1 MEENFRLLFNRIID
15 TLERT
20 DLIKIQKQLESI
32 KGNTVFVGSGG
43 SKVVATFASKIL
55 NQQNIKSSRDL
66 NYMDLN
72 NIDNIMIFSYSGI
85 GYTIENLLEKT
96 KKIYLFTNSDT
107 EYENVENIKY
117 SSSLETE
124 HSFISLASTLMPMT
138 ILYYLYKKSEINH
151 FKLNLN
157 DMFEKAKNI
166 NIKNN
171 STYEILTGYDTL
183 TASTYLESTMV
194 ESGIAVPIIHDKY
207 DYCHGRTTTS
217 YKLHNGLIYY
227 DSTKELDKLLLENLS
242 KYYTEIVKIEKYYP
256 NDSIIDNDYY
266 ATIKSM
272 YLTKKL
278 AKNKQIDLSKIEYSP
293 LVKKLYYFKGEM

>member
-272 YLTKKL
+272 YLTEKL

>member
-1 MEENFRLLFNRIID
+1 MEENFKLLFDRIID
-15 TLERT
+15 TLEKT
-20 DLIKIQKQLESI
+20 DLIKIKNQLENI

-55 NQQNIKSSRDL
+55 NGANVKSSRDL
-66 NYMDLN
+66 NYMNLN
-72 NIDNIMIFSYSGI
+72 DIDNIMIFSYSGI
-85 GYTIENLLEKT
+85 GYTIENLLKNN
-96 KKIYLFTNSDT
+96 KKIYLFTNGNR

-117 SSSLETE
+117 NSSLKSE

-138 ILYYLYKKSEINH
+138 ILYNYYKNLEINC
-151 FKLNLN
+151 FKLILK
-157 DMFEKAKNI
+157 DMFEKSKNI
-166 NIKNN
+166 NIKSNN
-171 STYEILTGYDTL
+171 IYEILTGYDTL

-194 ESGIAVPIIHDKY
+194 ESGIAIPIIHDKY

-217 YKLHNGLIYY
+217 YKSHNGLIYY
-227 DSTKELDKLLLENLS
+227 ENTKELDKILLENLS
-242 KYYTEIVKIEKYYP
+242 KYYSEIVKIEKYYS
-256 NDSIIDNDYY
+256 DDFVIDNDYY

-278 AKNKQIDLSKIEYSP
+278 AENKQIDLSKIEYSP

>member
-1 MEENFRLLFNRIID
+1 MEENFKLLFDRIID
-15 TLERT
+15 TLEKT
-20 DLIKIQKQLESI
+20 DLIKIKNQLENI
-32 KGNTVFVGSGG
+32 KGNTVFIGSGG

-55 NQQNIKSSRDL
+55 NGSNVKSSRDL
-66 NYMDLN
+66 NYMGLN

-85 GYTIENLLEKT
+85 GYTIENLLKNN
-96 KKIYLFTNSDT
+96 KKIYLFTNGNR

-117 SSSLETE
+117 NSSLKSE

-138 ILYYLYKKSEINH
+138 ILYNYYKNLEINC
-151 FKLNLN
+151 FKLILK
-157 DMFEKAKNI
+157 DMFEKSKNI
-166 NIKNN
+166 NIKSNN
-171 STYEILTGYDTL
+171 IYEILTGYDTL

-217 YKLHNGLIYY
+217 YKSHNGLIYY
-227 DSTKELDKLLLENLS
+227 ENTKELDKLLLENLS
-242 KYYTEIVKIEKYYP
+242 KYYSEIVKIEKYYS
-256 NDSIIDNDYY
+256 DDFVIDNDYY

-278 AKNKQIDLSKIEYSP
+278 AENKQIDLSKIEYSP

>member
-1 MEENFRLLFNRIID
+1 MEENFKLLFDRIID
-15 TLERT
+15 TLETT
-20 DLIKIQKQLESI
+20 DLIKIKNQLENI
-32 KGNTVFVGSGG
+32 KGNTVFIGSGG

-55 NQQNIKSSRDL
+55 NVSNVKSSRDL
-66 NYMDLN
+66 NYMGLN

-85 GYTIENLLEKT
+85 GYTIENLLKNN
-96 KKIYLFTNSDT
+96 KKIYLFTNGNR

-117 SSSLETE
+117 NSSLKSE

-138 ILYYLYKKSEINH
+138 ILYNYYKNLEINC
-151 FKLNLN
+151 FKLILK
-157 DMFEKAKNI
+157 DMFEKSKNI
-166 NIKNN
+166 NIKSNN
-171 STYEILTGYDTL
+171 IYEILTGYDTL

-217 YKLHNGLIYY
+217 YKSHNGLIYY
-227 DSTKELDKLLLENLS
+227 ENTKELDKLLLENLS
-242 KYYTEIVKIEKYYP
+242 KYYSEVVKIEKYYS
-256 NDSIIDNDYY
+256 DDFIIDNDYY

-278 AKNKQIDLSKIEYSP
+278 AENKQIDLSKIEYSP

>member
-1 MEENFRLLFNRIID
+1 MEENFKLLFDRIID
-15 TLERT
+15 TLETT
-20 DLIKIQKQLESI
+20 DLIKIKNQLENI
-32 KGNTVFVGSGG
+32 KGNTVFIGSGG

-55 NQQNIKSSRDL
+55 NGSNVKSSRDL
-66 NYMDLN
+66 NYMGLN

-85 GYTIENLLEKT
+85 GYTIENLLKNN
-96 KKIYLFTNSDT
+96 KKIYLFTNGNR

-117 SSSLETE
+117 NSSLKSE

-138 ILYYLYKKSEINH
+138 ILYNYYKNLEINC
-151 FKLNLN
+151 FKLILK
-157 DMFEKAKNI
+157 DMFEKSKNI
-166 NIKNN
+166 NIKSNN
-171 STYEILTGYDTL
+171 IYEILTGYDTL

-194 ESGIAVPIIHDKY
+194 ESGIAIPIIHDKY

-217 YKLHNGLIYY
+217 YKSHNGLIYY
-227 DSTKELDKLLLENLS
+227 ENTKELDKLLLENLS
-242 KYYTEIVKIEKYYP
+242 KYYSEIVKIEKYYS
-256 NDSIIDNDYY
+256 DDFVIDNDYY

-278 AKNKQIDLSKIEYSP
+278 AENKQIDLSKIEYSP

>member
-1 MEENFRLLFNRIID
+1 MEENFKLLFDRIID
-15 TLERT
+15 TLETT
-20 DLIKIQKQLESI
+20 DLIKIKKQLENI
-32 KGNTVFVGSGG
+32 KDNTVFIGSGG

-55 NQQNIKSSRDL
+55 NGSNVKSSRDL
-66 NYMDLN
+66 NYMGLN

-85 GYTIENLLEKT
+85 GYTIENLLKNN
-96 KKIYLFTNSDT
+96 KKKYLFTNGNK

-117 SSSLETE
+117 NSSLKSE

-138 ILYYLYKKSEINH
+138 ILYNYYKNLEINC
-151 FKLNLN
+151 FKLILK
-157 DMFEKAKNI
+157 DMFEKSKNI
-166 NIKNN
+166 NIKSNN
-171 STYEILTGYDTL
+171 IYEILTGYDTL

-217 YKLHNGLIYY
+217 YKSHNGLIYY
-227 DSTKELDKLLLENLS
+227 ENTKELDKLLLENLS
-242 KYYTEIVKIEKYYP
+242 KYYSEIVKIEKYYS
-256 NDSIIDNDYY
+256 DDFVIDNDYY

-278 AKNKQIDLSKIEYSP
+278 AENKQIDLSKIEYSP

>member
-1 MEENFRLLFNRIID
+1 MEENFKLLFDRIID
-15 TLERT
+15 TLETT
-20 DLIKIQKQLESI
+20 DLIKIKNQLENI
-32 KGNTVFVGSGG
+32 KGNTVFIGSGG

-55 NQQNIKSSRDL
+55 NGSNVKSSRDL
-66 NYMDLN
+66 NYMGLN

-85 GYTIENLLEKT
+85 GYTIENLLKNN
-96 KKIYLFTNSDT
+96 KKIYLFTNGNK

-117 SSSLETE
+117 NSSLKSE

-138 ILYYLYKKSEINH
+138 ILYNYYKNLEINH
-151 FKLNLN
+151 LKLILN

-166 NIKNN
+166 NIESNN
-171 STYEILTGYDTL
+171 VYEILTGYDTL

-217 YKLHNGLIYY
+217 YKSHNGLIYY
-227 DSTKELDKLLLENLS
+227 ENTKELDKLLLENLS
-242 KYYTEIVKIEKYYP
+242 KYYTEIIKIEKYYS
-256 NDSIIDNDYY
+256 DDFVIDNDYY

-278 AKNKQIDLSKIEYSP
+278 AENKQIDLSKIEYSP

>member
-1 MEENFRLLFNRIID
+1 MEENFKLLFDRIID
-15 TLERT
+15 TLEKT
-20 DLIKIQKQLESI
+20 DLIKIKNQLENI
-32 KGNTVFVGSGG
+32 KGNTVFIGSGG

-55 NQQNIKSSRDL
+55 NGSNVKSSRDL
-66 NYMDLN
+66 NYMGLN

-85 GYTIENLLEKT
+85 GYTIENLLKNN
-96 KKIYLFTNSDT
+96 KKIYLFTNGNR

-117 SSSLETE
+117 NSSLKSE

-138 ILYYLYKKSEINH
+138 ILYNYYKNLEINC
-151 FKLNLN
+151 FKLILK
-157 DMFEKAKNI
+157 DMFEKSKNI
-166 NIKNN
+166 NIKSNN
-171 STYEILTGYDTL
+171 IYEILTGYDTL

-217 YKLHNGLIYY
+217 YKSHNGLIYY
-227 DSTKELDKLLLENLS
+227 ENTKELDKLLLENLS
-242 KYYTEIVKIEKYYP
+242 KYYTEIIKIEKYYS
-256 NDSIIDNDYY
+256 DDFVIDNDYY

-278 AKNKQIDLSKIEYSP
+278 AENKQIDLSKIEYSP

>member
-1 MEENFRLLFNRIID
+1 MEENFKLLFDRIID
-15 TLERT
+15 TLETT
-20 DLIKIQKQLESI
+20 DLIKIKNQLENI
-32 KGNTVFVGSGG
+32 KGNTVFIGSGG

-55 NQQNIKSSRDL
+55 NGSNVKSSRDL
-66 NYMDLN
+66 NYMGLN

-85 GYTIENLLEKT
+85 GYTIENLLKNN
-96 KKIYLFTNSDT
+96 KKIYLFTNGNR

-117 SSSLETE
+117 NSSLKSE

-138 ILYYLYKKSEINH
+138 ILYNYYKNLEINC
-151 FKLNLN
+151 FKLILK
-157 DMFEKAKNI
+157 DMFEKSKNI
-166 NIKNN
+166 NIKSNN
-171 STYEILTGYDTL
+171 IYEILTGYDTL
-183 TASTYLESTMV
+183 TASSYLESTMV

-217 YKLHNGLIYY
+217 YKSHNGLIYY
-227 DSTKELDKLLLENLS
+227 ENTKELDKLLLENLS
-242 KYYTEIVKIEKYYP
+242 KYYSEIVKIEKYYS
-256 NDSIIDNDYY
+256 DDFVIDNDYY

-278 AKNKQIDLSKIEYSP
+278 AENKQIDLSKIEYSP

>member
-1 MEENFRLLFNRIID
+1 MEENFKFLFDRIID
-15 TLERT
+15 TLKTT
-20 DLIKIQKQLESI
+20 DLIKIKKQLENI
-32 KGNTVFVGSGG
+32 KDNTVFIGSGG

-55 NQQNIKSSRDL
+55 NGSNVKSSRDL

-72 NIDNIMIFSYSGI
+72 NIDNIMIFSYSGV
-85 GYTIENLLEKT
+85 GYTIENLLKNN
-96 KKIYLFTNSDT
+96 KKIYLFTNGNK

-117 SSSLETE
+117 NSSLKSE

-138 ILYYLYKKSEINH
+138 ILYNYYKNLEINH
-151 FKLNLN
+151 LKLILN

-166 NIKNN
+166 NIKSNN
-171 STYEILTGYDTL
+171 IYEILTGYDTL

-217 YKLHNGLIYY
+217 YKSHNGLIYY
-227 DSTKELDKLLLENLS
+227 ENTKELDKLLLDNLS
-242 KYYTEIVKIEKYYP
+242 KYYTEIVKIEKYYS
-256 NDSIIDNDYY
+256 DDFVIDNDYY

-278 AKNKQIDLSKIEYSP
+278 AENKQIDLSKIEYSP

>member
-1 MEENFRLLFNRIID
+1 MEENFKLLFDRIID
-15 TLERT
+15 TLEKT
-20 DLIKIQKQLESI
+20 DLIKIKNQLENI
-32 KGNTVFVGSGG
+32 KGNTVFIGSGG

-55 NQQNIKSSRDL
+55 NGSNVKSSRDL
-66 NYMDLN
+66 NYMGLN

-85 GYTIENLLEKT
+85 GYTIENLLKNN
-96 KKIYLFTNSDT
+96 KKIYLFTNGNR

-117 SSSLETE
+117 NSSLKSE

-138 ILYYLYKKSEINH
+138 ILYNYYKNLEINR
-151 FKLNLN
+151 FKLILK
-157 DMFEKAKNI
+157 DMFEKSKNI
-166 NIKNN
+166 NIKSNN
-171 STYEILTGYDTL
+171 IYEILTGYDTL

-217 YKLHNGLIYY
+217 YKSHNGLIYY
-227 DSTKELDKLLLENLS
+227 ENTKELDKLLLENLS
-242 KYYTEIVKIEKYYP
+242 KYYTEIIKIEKYYS
-256 NDSIIDNDYY
+256 DDFVIDNDYY
-266 ATIKSM
+266 VTIKSM

-278 AKNKQIDLSKIEYSP
+278 AENKQIDLSKIEYSP

>member
-1 MEENFRLLFNRIID
+1 MEENFKLLFDRIID
-15 TLERT
+15 TLETT
-20 DLIKIQKQLESI
+20 DLIKIKNQLENI
-32 KGNTVFVGSGG
+32 KGNTVFIGSGG

-55 NQQNIKSSRDL
+55 NGSNVKSSRDL
-66 NYMDLN
+66 NYMGLN

-85 GYTIENLLEKT
+85 GYTIENLLKNN
-96 KKIYLFTNSDT
+96 KKIYLFTNGNR

-117 SSSLETE
+117 NSSLKSE

-138 ILYYLYKKSEINH
+138 ILYNYYKNLEINH
-151 FKLNLN
+151 FKLILK
-157 DMFEKAKNI
+157 DMFEKSKNI
-166 NIKNN
+166 NIKSNN
-171 STYEILTGYDTL
+171 IYEILTGYDTL

-194 ESGIAVPIIHDKY
+194 ESGIAIPIIHDKY

-217 YKLHNGLIYY
+217 YKSHNGLIYY
-227 DSTKELDKLLLENLS
+227 ENTKELDKLLLENLS
-242 KYYTEIVKIEKYYP
+242 KYYSEIVKIEKYYS
-256 NDSIIDNDYY
+256 DDFVIDNDYY

-278 AKNKQIDLSKIEYSP
+278 AENKQIDLSKIEYSP

>member
-1 MEENFRLLFNRIID
+1 MEENFKLLFDRIID
-15 TLERT
+15 TLETT
-20 DLIKIQKQLESI
+20 DLIKIKNQLENI
-32 KGNTVFVGSGG
+32 KGNTVFIGSGG
-43 SKVVATFASKIL
+43 SKVVATFAFKIL
-55 NQQNIKSSRDL
+55 NGSNVKSSRDL
-66 NYMDLN
+66 NYMGLN

-85 GYTIENLLEKT
+85 GYTIENLLKNN
-96 KKIYLFTNSDT
+96 KKIYLFTNGNK

-117 SSSLETE
+117 NSSLKSE

-138 ILYYLYKKSEINH
+138 ILYNYYKNLEINH
-151 FKLNLN
+151 LKLILN

-166 NIKNN
+166 NIESNN
-171 STYEILTGYDTL
+171 VYEILTGYDTL

-217 YKLHNGLIYY
+217 YKSHNGLIYY
-227 DSTKELDKLLLENLS
+227 ENTKELDKLLLENLS
-242 KYYTEIVKIEKYYP
+242 KYYTEIIKIEKYYS
-256 NDSIIDNDYY
+256 DDFVIDNDYY

-278 AKNKQIDLSKIEYSP
+278 AENKQIDLSKIEYSP

>member
-1 MEENFRLLFNRIID
+1 MEENFKLLFDRIID
-15 TLERT
+15 TLETT
-20 DLIKIQKQLESI
+20 DLIKIKNQLENI
-32 KGNTVFVGSGG
+32 KGNTVFIGSGG

-55 NQQNIKSSRDL
+55 NGSNVKSSRDL
-66 NYMDLN
+66 NYMGLN

-85 GYTIENLLEKT
+85 GYTIENLLKNN
-96 KKIYLFTNSDT
+96 KKIYLFTNGNK

-117 SSSLETE
+117 NSSLKSE

-138 ILYYLYKKSEINH
+138 ILYNYYKNLEINC
-151 FKLNLN
+151 FKLILK
-157 DMFEKAKNI
+157 DMFEKSKNI
-166 NIKNN
+166 NIKSNN
-171 STYEILTGYDTL
+171 IYEILTGYDTL

-217 YKLHNGLIYY
+217 YKSHNGLIYY
-227 DSTKELDKLLLENLS
+227 ENTKELDKLLLENLS
-242 KYYTEIVKIEKYYP
+242 KYYTEIIKIEKYYS
-256 NDSIIDNDYY
+256 DDFVIDNDYY

-278 AKNKQIDLSKIEYSP
+278 AENKQIDLSKIEYSP

>member
-1 MEENFRLLFNRIID
+1 MEENFKLLFDRIID
-15 TLERT
+15 TLETT
-20 DLIKIQKQLESI
+20 DLIKIKNQLENI
-32 KGNTVFVGSGG
+32 KDNTVFIGSGG

-55 NQQNIKSSRDL
+55 NGSNVKSSRDL
-66 NYMDLN
+66 NYMGLN

-85 GYTIENLLEKT
+85 GYTIENLLKNN
-96 KKIYLFTNSDT
+96 KKIYLFTNGNR

-117 SSSLETE
+117 NSSLKSE

-138 ILYYLYKKSEINH
+138 ILYNYYKNLEINC
-151 FKLNLN
+151 FKLILK
-157 DMFEKAKNI
+157 DMFEKSKNI
-166 NIKNN
+166 NIKSNN
-171 STYEILTGYDTL
+171 IYEILTGYDTL

-194 ESGIAVPIIHDKY
+194 ESGIAVTIIHDKY

-217 YKLHNGLIYY
+217 YKSHNGLIYY
-227 DSTKELDKLLLENLS
+227 ENTKELDKLLLENLS
-242 KYYTEIVKIEKYYP
+242 KYYSEIVKIEKYYS
-256 NDSIIDNDYY
+256 DDFIIDNDYY

-278 AKNKQIDLSKIEYSP
+278 AENKQIDLSKIEYSP

>member
-217 YKLHNGLIYY
+217 YKSHNGLIYY

-272 YLTKKL
+272 YLTEKL

>member
-1 MEENFRLLFNRIID
+1 MEENFKLLFDRIID
-15 TLERT
+15 TLETT
-20 DLIKIQKQLESI
+20 DLIKIKKQLENI
-32 KGNTVFVGSGG
+32 KDNTVFIGSGG

-55 NQQNIKSSRDL
+55 NGSNVKSSRDL
-66 NYMDLN
+66 NYMGLN

-85 GYTIENLLEKT
+85 GYTIENLLKNN
-96 KKIYLFTNSDT
+96 KKIYLFTNGNR

-117 SSSLETE
+117 NSSLKSE

-138 ILYYLYKKSEINH
+138 ILYNYYKNLEINR
-151 FKLNLN
+151 FKLILK
-157 DMFEKAKNI
+157 DMFEKSKNI

-171 STYEILTGYDTL
+171 NIYEILTGYDTL
-183 TASTYLESTMV
+183 TASSYLESTMV

-217 YKLHNGLIYY
+217 YKSHNGLIYY
-227 DSTKELDKLLLENLS
+227 ENTKELDKLLLENLS
-242 KYYTEIVKIEKYYP
+242 KYYSEIVKIEKYYS
-256 NDSIIDNDYY
+256 DDFIIDNDYY
-266 ATIKSM
+266 ATVKSM

-278 AKNKQIDLSKIEYSP
+278 AENKQIDLSKIEYSP

>member
-1 MEENFRLLFNRIID
+1 MEENFKLLFDRIID
-15 TLERT
+15 TLEKT
-20 DLIKIQKQLESI
+20 DLIKIKNQLENI

-55 NQQNIKSSRDL
+55 NGANVKSSRDL
-66 NYMDLN
+66 NYMNLN
-72 NIDNIMIFSYSGI
+72 DIDNIMIFSYSGI
-85 GYTIENLLEKT
+85 GYTIENLLKNN
-96 KKIYLFTNSDT
+96 KKIYLFTNGNR

-117 SSSLETE
+117 NSSLKSE

-138 ILYYLYKKSEINH
+138 ILYNYYKNLEINC
-151 FKLNLN
+151 FKLISK
-157 DMFEKAKNI
+157 DMFEKSKNI
-166 NIKNN
+166 NIKSNN
-171 STYEILTGYDTL
+171 IYEILTGYDTL

-194 ESGIAVPIIHDKY
+194 ESGIAIPIIHDKY

-217 YKLHNGLIYY
+217 YKSHNGLIYY
-227 DSTKELDKLLLENLS
+227 ENTKELDKILLENLS
-242 KYYTEIVKIEKYYP
+242 KYYSEIVKIEKYYS
-256 NDSIIDNDYY
+256 DDFVIDNDYY

-278 AKNKQIDLSKIEYSP
+278 AENKQIDLSKIEYSP

>member
-1 MEENFRLLFNRIID
+1 MEENFKLLFDRIID
-15 TLERT
+15 TLETT
-20 DLIKIQKQLESI
+20 DLIKIKNQLENI
-32 KGNTVFVGSGG
+32 KGNTVFIGSGG

-55 NQQNIKSSRDL
+55 NGSNVKSSRDL
-66 NYMDLN
+66 NYINLN
-72 NIDNIMIFSYSGI
+72 DIDNIMIFSYSGI
-85 GYTIENLLEKT
+85 GYTIENLLKNN
-96 KKIYLFTNSDT
+96 KKIYLFTNGNK

-117 SSSLETE
+117 NSSLKSE

-138 ILYYLYKKSEINH
+138 ILYNYYKNLEINR
-151 FKLNLN
+151 FKLILK
-157 DMFEKAKNI
+157 DMFEKSKNI
-166 NIKNN
+166 NIKSNN
-171 STYEILTGYDTL
+171 IYEILTGYDTL

-217 YKLHNGLIYY
+217 YKSHNGLIYY
-227 DSTKELDKLLLENLS
+227 ENTKELDKLLLENLS
-242 KYYTEIVKIEKYYP
+242 KYYSEIVKIEKYYS
-256 NDSIIDNDYY
+256 DDFVIDNDYY

-278 AKNKQIDLSKIEYSP
+278 AENKQIDLSKIEYSP

>member
-1 MEENFRLLFNRIID
+1 MEENFKLLFDRIID
-15 TLERT
+15 TLEKT
-20 DLIKIQKQLESI
+20 DLIKIKNQLENI
-32 KGNTVFVGSGG
+32 KGNTVFIGSGG

-55 NQQNIKSSRDL
+55 NGSNVKSSRDL
-66 NYMDLN
+66 NYMGLN

-85 GYTIENLLEKT
+85 GYTIENLLKNN
-96 KKIYLFTNSDT
+96 KKIYLFTNGNK
-107 EYENVENIKY
+107 EYENVEIIKY
-117 SSSLETE
+117 NSSLKSE

-138 ILYYLYKKSEINH
+138 ILYNYYKNLEINR
-151 FKLNLN
+151 FKLILK
-157 DMFEKAKNI
+157 DMFEKSKNI
-166 NIKNN
+166 NIKSNN
-171 STYEILTGYDTL
+171 IYEILTGYDTL

-217 YKLHNGLIYY
+217 YKSHNGLIYY
-227 DSTKELDKLLLENLS
+227 ENTKELDKLLLENLS
-242 KYYTEIVKIEKYYP
+242 KYYSDDFV
-256 NDSIIDNDYY
+256 IDNDYY

-278 AKNKQIDLSKIEYSP
+278 AENKQIDLSKIEYSP

>member
-1 MEENFRLLFNRIID
+1 MEENFKLLFDRIID
-15 TLERT
+15 TLETT
-20 DLIKIQKQLESI
+20 DLIKIKNQLENI
-32 KGNTVFVGSGG
+32 KGNTVFIGSGG

-55 NQQNIKSSRDL
+55 NGSNVKSSRDL
-66 NYMDLN
+66 NYMGLN

-85 GYTIENLLEKT
+85 GYTIENLLKNN
-96 KKIYLFTNSDT
+96 KKIYLFTNGNK

-117 SSSLETE
+117 NSSLKRE

-138 ILYYLYKKSEINH
+138 ILYNYYKNLEINC
-151 FKLNLN
+151 FKLILK
-157 DMFEKAKNI
+157 DMFEKSKNI
-166 NIKNN
+166 NIKSNN
-171 STYEILTGYDTL
+171 IYEILTGYDTL

-217 YKLHNGLIYY
+217 YKSHNGLIYY
-227 DSTKELDKLLLENLS
+227 ENTKELDKLLLENLS
-242 KYYTEIVKIEKYYP
+242 KYYSEIVKIEKYYS
-256 NDSIIDNDYY
+256 DDFVIDNDYY

-278 AKNKQIDLSKIEYSP
+278 AENKQIDLSKIEYSP

>member
-1 MEENFRLLFNRIID
+1 MEENFKLLFDRIID
-15 TLERT
+15 TLEKT
-20 DLIKIQKQLESI
+20 DLIKIKNQLENI
-32 KGNTVFVGSGG
+32 KGNTVFIGSGG

-55 NQQNIKSSRDL
+55 NGSNVKSSRDL
-66 NYMDLN
+66 NYMGLN

-85 GYTIENLLEKT
+85 GYTIENLLKNN
-96 KKIYLFTNSDT
+96 KKIYLFTNGNR

-117 SSSLETE
+117 NSSLKSE

-138 ILYYLYKKSEINH
+138 ILYNYYKNLEINH
-151 FKLNLN
+151 LKLILN

-166 NIKNN
+166 NIESNN
-171 STYEILTGYDTL
+171 VYEILTGYDTL

-217 YKLHNGLIYY
+217 YKSHNGLIYY
-227 DSTKELDKLLLENLS
+227 ENTKELDKLLLDNLS
-242 KYYTEIVKIEKYYP
+242 KYYTEIVKIEKYYS
-256 NDSIIDNDYY
+256 DDFVIDNDYY

-278 AKNKQIDLSKIEYSP
+278 AENKQIDLSKIEYSP

>member
-1 MEENFRLLFNRIID
+1 MEENFKLLFDRIID
-15 TLERT
+15 TLETT
-20 DLIKIQKQLESI
+20 DLIKIKNQLENI
-32 KGNTVFVGSGG
+32 KGNTVFIGSGG

-55 NQQNIKSSRDL
+55 NGSNVKSSRDL
-66 NYMDLN
+66 NYMGLN

-85 GYTIENLLEKT
+85 GYTIENLLKNN
-96 KKIYLFTNSDT
+96 KKIYLFTNGNR

-117 SSSLETE
+117 NSSLKSE

-138 ILYYLYKKSEINH
+138 ILYNYYKNLEINC
-151 FKLNLN
+151 FKLILK
-157 DMFEKAKNI
+157 DMFEKSKNI
-166 NIKNN
+166 NIKSNN
-171 STYEILTGYDTL
+171 IYEILTGYDTL

-217 YKLHNGLIYY
+217 YKSHNGLIYY
-227 DSTKELDKLLLENLS
+227 ENTKELDKLLLENLS
-242 KYYTEIVKIEKYYP
+242 KYYSEIVKIEKYYS
-256 NDSIIDNDYY
+256 DDFVIDNDYY

-278 AKNKQIDLSKIEYSP
+278 AENKQIDLSKIEYSP

>member
-1 MEENFRLLFNRIID
+1 MEENFKLLFDRIID
-15 TLERT
+15 TLETT
-20 DLIKIQKQLESI
+20 DLIKIKNQLENI
-32 KGNTVFVGSGG
+32 KGNTVFIGSGG

-55 NQQNIKSSRDL
+55 NGSNVKSSRDL
-66 NYMDLN
+66 NYMGLN

-85 GYTIENLLEKT
+85 GYTIENLLKNN
-96 KKIYLFTNSDT
+96 KKIYLFTNGNR

-117 SSSLETE
+117 NSSLKSE

-138 ILYYLYKKSEINH
+138 ILYNYYKNLEINH
-151 FKLNLN
+151 FKLILK
-157 DMFEKAKNI
+157 DMFEKSKNI
-166 NIKNN
+166 NIKSNN
-171 STYEILTGYDTL
+171 IYEILTGYDTL

-194 ESGIAVPIIHDKY
+194 ESGIAIPIIHDKY

-217 YKLHNGLIYY
+217 YKSHNGLIYY
-227 DSTKELDKLLLENLS
+227 ENTKELDKLLLENLS
-242 KYYTEIVKIEKYYP
+242 KYYSEIVKIEKYYS
-256 NDSIIDNDYY
+256 DDFIIDNDYY

-278 AKNKQIDLSKIEYSP
+278 AENKQIDLSKIEYSP

>member
-1 MEENFRLLFNRIID
+1 MEENFKLLFDRIID
-15 TLERT
+15 TLETT
-20 DLIKIQKQLESI
+20 DLIKIKNQLENI
-32 KGNTVFVGSGG
+32 KGNTVFIGSGG

-55 NQQNIKSSRDL
+55 NGSNVKSSRDL
-66 NYMDLN
+66 NYMGLN

-85 GYTIENLLEKT
+85 GYTIENLLKNN
-96 KKIYLFTNSDT
+96 KKIYLFTNGNK

-117 SSSLETE
+117 NSSLKRE

-138 ILYYLYKKSEINH
+138 ILYNYYKNLEINC
-151 FKLNLN
+151 FKLILK
-157 DMFEKAKNI
+157 DMFEKSKNI
-166 NIKNN
+166 NIKSNN
-171 STYEILTGYDTL
+171 IYEILTGYDTL

-217 YKLHNGLIYY
+217 YKSHNGLIYY
-227 DSTKELDKLLLENLS
+227 ENTKELDKLLLENLS
-242 KYYTEIVKIEKYYP
+242 KYYSEIVKIEKYY
-256 NDSIIDNDYY
+256 NDDFVIDNDYY

-278 AKNKQIDLSKIEYSP
+278 AENKQIDLSKIEYSP

>member
-1 MEENFRLLFNRIID
+1 MEENFKLLFDRIID
-15 TLERT
+15 TLETT
-20 DLIKIQKQLESI
+20 DLIKIKNQLENI
-32 KGNTVFVGSGG
+32 KDNTVFIGSGG

-55 NQQNIKSSRDL
+55 NGSNVKSSRDL
-66 NYMDLN
+66 NYMGLN

-85 GYTIENLLEKT
+85 GYTIENLLKNN
-96 KKIYLFTNSDT
+96 KKIYLFTNGNR

-117 SSSLETE
+117 NSSLKSE

-138 ILYYLYKKSEINH
+138 ILYNYYKNLEINC
-151 FKLNLN
+151 FKLILK
-157 DMFEKAKNI
+157 DMFEKSKNI
-166 NIKNN
+166 NIKSNN
-171 STYEILTGYDTL
+171 IYEILTGYDTL

-217 YKLHNGLIYY
+217 YKSHNGLIYY
-227 DSTKELDKLLLENLS
+227 ENTKELDKLLLENLS
-242 KYYTEIVKIEKYYP
+242 KYYSEIVKIEKYYS
-256 NDSIIDNDYY
+256 DDFIIDNDYY

-278 AKNKQIDLSKIEYSP
+278 AENKQIDLSKIEYSP

>member
-1 MEENFRLLFNRIID
+1 MEENFKLLFDRIID
-15 TLERT
+15 TLETT
-20 DLIKIQKQLESI
+20 DLIKIKNQLENI

-55 NQQNIKSSRDL
+55 NGSNVKSSRDL
-66 NYMDLN
+66 NYMGLN

-85 GYTIENLLEKT
+85 GYTIENLLKNN
-96 KKIYLFTNSDT
+96 KKIYLFTNGNK

-117 SSSLETE
+117 NSSLKSE

-138 ILYYLYKKSEINH
+138 ILYNYYKNLEINR
-151 FKLNLN
+151 FKLILK
-157 DMFEKAKNI
+157 DMFEKSKNI
-166 NIKNN
+166 NIKSNN
-171 STYEILTGYDTL
+171 IYEILTGYDTL

-217 YKLHNGLIYY
+217 YKSHNGLIYY
-227 DSTKELDKLLLENLS
+227 ENTKELDKLLLENLS
-242 KYYTEIVKIEKYYP
+242 KYYTEIIKIEKYYS
-256 NDSIIDNDYY
+256 DDFVIDNDYY

-278 AKNKQIDLSKIEYSP
+278 AENKQIDLSKIEYSP

>member
-1 MEENFRLLFNRIID
+1 MEENFKLLFDRIID
-15 TLERT
+15 TLETT
-20 DLIKIQKQLESI
+20 DLIKIKNQLENI

-55 NQQNIKSSRDL
+55 NGSNVKSSRDL
-66 NYMDLN
+66 NYMGLN

-85 GYTIENLLEKT
+85 GYTIENLLKNN
-96 KKIYLFTNSDT
+96 KKIYLFTNGNR

-117 SSSLETE
+117 NSSLKSE

-138 ILYYLYKKSEINH
+138 ILYNYYKNLEINH
-151 FKLNLN
+151 LKLILN

-166 NIKNN
+166 NIESNN
-171 STYEILTGYDTL
+171 VYEILTGYDTL

-217 YKLHNGLIYY
+217 YKSHNGLIYY
-227 DSTKELDKLLLENLS
+227 ENTKELDKLLLENLS
-242 KYYTEIVKIEKYYP
+242 KYYSEIVKIEKYYS
-256 NDSIIDNDYY
+256 DDFVIDNDYY

-278 AKNKQIDLSKIEYSP
+278 AENKQIDLSKIEYSP

>member
-1 MEENFRLLFNRIID
+1 MEENFKLLFDRIID
-15 TLERT
+15 TLETT
-20 DLIKIQKQLESI
+20 DLIKIKKQLENI
-32 KGNTVFVGSGG
+32 KGNTIFVGSGG
-43 SKVVATFASKIL
+43 SKVVATFASKVL
-55 NQQNIKSSRDL
+55 NGSNVKSSRDL

-85 GYTIENLLEKT
+85 GYTIENLLKNN
-96 KKIYLFTNSDT
+96 KKIYLFTNGNK

-117 SSSLETE
+117 NSSLKKE

-138 ILYYLYKKSEINH
+138 ILYNYYKNLEINH
-151 FKLNLN
+151 LKLILN

-166 NIKNN
+166 NIESNN
-171 STYEILTGYDTL
+171 VYEILTGYDTL

-217 YKLHNGLIYY
+217 YKSHNGLIYY
-227 DSTKELDKLLLENLS
+227 ENAKELDKLLLENLS
-242 KYYTEIVKIEKYYP
+242 KYYTEIIKIEKYYS
-256 NDSIIDNDYY
+256 DDFVIDNDYY

-278 AKNKQIDLSKIEYSP
+278 AENKQIDLSKIEYSP

>member
-1 MEENFRLLFNRIID
+1 MEENFKLLFDRIID
-15 TLERT
+15 TLETT
-20 DLIKIQKQLESI
+20 DLIKIKKQLENI
-32 KGNTVFVGSGG
+32 KGNTIFVGSGG
-43 SKVVATFASKIL
+43 SKVVATFASKVL
-55 NQQNIKSSRDL
+55 NGSNVKSSRDL

-85 GYTIENLLEKT
+85 GYTIENLLKNN
-96 KKIYLFTNSDT
+96 KKIYLFTNGNK

-117 SSSLETE
+117 NSSLKRE

-138 ILYYLYKKSEINH
+138 ILYNYYKNLEINR
-151 FKLNLN
+151 FKLILN

-166 NIKNN
+166 NIESNN
-171 STYEILTGYDTL
+171 VYEILTGYDTL
-183 TASTYLESTMV
+183 TASSYLESTMV
-194 ESGIAVPIIHDKY
+194 ESGIAIPIIHDKY

-217 YKLHNGLIYY
+217 YKSHNGLIYY
-227 DSTKELDKLLLENLS
+227 ENTKELDKLLLDNLS
-242 KYYTEIVKIEKYYP
+242 KYYTEIVKIEKYYS
-256 NDSIIDNDYY
+256 DDFVIDNDYY

-278 AKNKQIDLSKIEYSP
+278 AENKQIDLSKIEYSP

>member
-1 MEENFRLLFNRIID
+1 MEENFKLLFDRIID
-15 TLERT
+15 TLETT
-20 DLIKIQKQLESI
+20 DLIKIKKQLENI
-32 KGNTVFVGSGG
+32 KDNTVFIGSGG

-55 NQQNIKSSRDL
+55 NGSNVKSSRDL
-66 NYMDLN
+66 NYMGLN

-85 GYTIENLLEKT
+85 GYTIENLLKNN
-96 KKIYLFTNSDT
+96 KKIYLFTNGNR

-117 SSSLETE
+117 NSSLKSE

-138 ILYYLYKKSEINH
+138 ILYNYYKNLEINC
-151 FKLNLN
+151 FKLILK
-157 DMFEKAKNI
+157 DMFEKSKNI
-166 NIKNN
+166 NIKSNN
-171 STYEILTGYDTL
+171 IYEILTGYDTL

-217 YKLHNGLIYY
+217 YKSHNGLIYY
-227 DSTKELDKLLLENLS
+227 ENTKELDKLLLENLS
-242 KYYTEIVKIEKYYP
+242 KYYSEIVKIEKYYS
-256 NDSIIDNDYY
+256 DDFVIDNDYY

-278 AKNKQIDLSKIEYSP
+278 AENKQIDLSKIEYSP

>member
-1 MEENFRLLFNRIID
+1 MEENFKLLFDRIID
-15 TLERT
+15 TLET
-20 DLIKIQKQLESI
+20 TNLIKIKKQLENI
-32 KGNTVFVGSGG
+32 KGNTIFVGSGG
-43 SKVVATFASKIL
+43 SKVVATFASKVL
-55 NQQNIKSSRDL
+55 NGSNVKSSRDL

-85 GYTIENLLEKT
+85 GYTIENLLKNN
-96 KKIYLFTNSDT
+96 KKIYLFTNGNK

-117 SSSLETE
+117 NSSLKRE

-138 ILYYLYKKSEINH
+138 ILYNYYKNLEINH
-151 FKLNLN
+151 LKLILN

-166 NIKNN
+166 NIESNN
-171 STYEILTGYDTL
+171 VYEILTGYDTL

-217 YKLHNGLIYY
+217 YKSHNGLIYY
-227 DSTKELDKLLLENLS
+227 ENTKELDKLLLENLS
-242 KYYTEIVKIEKYYP
+242 KYYTEIIKIEKYYS
-256 NDSIIDNDYY
+256 DDFVIDNDYY

-278 AKNKQIDLSKIEYSP
+278 AENKQIDLSKIEYSP

>member
-1 MEENFRLLFNRIID
+1 MEENFKLLFDRIID
-15 TLERT
+15 TLETT
-20 DLIKIQKQLESI
+20 DLIKIKKQLENI
-32 KGNTVFVGSGG
+32 KGNTIFVGSGG
-43 SKVVATFASKIL
+43 SKVVATFASKVL
-55 NQQNIKSSRDL
+55 NGLNVKSSRDL

-85 GYTIENLLEKT
+85 GYTIENLLKNN
-96 KKIYLFTNSDT
+96 KKIYLFTNGNKG
-107 EYENVENIKY
+107 YENVENIKY
-117 SSSLETE
+117 NSSLKRE

-138 ILYYLYKKSEINH
+138 ILYNYYKNLEINH
-151 FKLNLN
+151 LKLILN

-166 NIKNN
+166 NIESNN
-171 STYEILTGYDTL
+171 VYEILTGYDTL

-194 ESGIAVPIIHDKY
+194 ESGIAVPIVHDKY

-217 YKLHNGLIYY
+217 YKSHNGLIYY
-227 DSTKELDKLLLENLS
+227 ENTKELDKLLLENLS
-242 KYYTEIVKIEKYYP
+242 KYYTEIIKIEKYYS
-256 NDSIIDNDYY
+256 DDFVIDNDYY

-278 AKNKQIDLSKIEYSP
+278 AENKQIDLSKIEYSP

>member
-1 MEENFRLLFNRIID
+1 MEENFKLLFDRIID
-15 TLERT
+15 TLETT
-20 DLIKIQKQLESI
+20 DLIKIKKQLENI
-32 KGNTVFVGSGG
+32 KGNTIFVGSGG
-43 SKVVATFASKIL
+43 SKVVATFASKVL
-55 NQQNIKSSRDL
+55 NGSNVKSSRDL

-85 GYTIENLLEKT
+85 GYTIENLLKNN
-96 KKIYLFTNSDT
+96 KKIYLFTNGNR

-117 SSSLETE
+117 NSSLKSE

-138 ILYYLYKKSEINH
+138 ILYNYYKNLEINC
-151 FKLNLN
+151 FKLILK
-157 DMFEKAKNI
+157 DMFEKSKNI
-166 NIKNN
+166 NIKSNN
-171 STYEILTGYDTL
+171 IYEILTGYDTL

-217 YKLHNGLIYY
+217 YKSHNGLIYY
-227 DSTKELDKLLLENLS
+227 ENTKELDKLLLDNLS
-242 KYYTEIVKIEKYYP
+242 KYYTEIVKIEKYYS
-256 NDSIIDNDYY
+256 DDFVIDNDYY

-278 AKNKQIDLSKIEYSP
+278 AENKQIDLSKIEYSP